1 MNAIFSKKA
10 PDGVI
15 AGDSLRDRA
24 LDPGFLERLADHRLG
39 D

>member
-15 AGDSLRDRA
+15 AGDSLRDRKS
-24 LDPGFLERLADHRLG
+24 LMRIRIDRSVV
-39 D
+39 